1 MRQVVLQPS
10 MWSRRD
16 FVMLDRLMKWKPNTL
31 DFVYEETLL
40 FVRNKTDAWWV
51 KLAEEEL

>member
-1 MRQVVLQPS
+1 
-10 MWSRRD
+10 
-16 FVMLDRLMKWKPNTL
+16 MLDRLMKWKLNTL
-31 DFVYEETLL
+31 DFVYEGTLL